1 MKLLERKKKW
11 GERGGRA
18 RERETE
24 GERAKERQSELERD
38 REWGGCTIFLAFTL
52 IVAENDFLIDLQ
64 VLEIYP

>member
-1 MKLLERKKKW
+1 MKLLERKKNEEREG
-11 GERGGRA
+11 GEL
-18 RERETE
+18 ERETE